1 MVDGLLQIPHG
12 VQRQH
17 KGMCCPILRVQG
29 PCWVPITT
37 QPITPCSSWQQ
48 QTLGTTKPR
57 YLEQLENYL
66 RKELLLLDLSTDS
79 AQELKLQ
86 VRAADYSR
94 NGMGKRWEEALL
106 IRTEPFRPSG
116 ETSLSQFFWV
126 PLSGKRNMFFDKAS
140 D

>member
-1 MVDGLLQIPHG
+1 MVDGLLQTPHG

-17 KGMCCPILRVQG
+17 KGMCCPRLRVQG
-29 PCWVPITT
+29 PRWVSITT
-37 QPITPCSSWQQ
+37 QPTIPCSSWQQ

-86 VRAADYSR
+86 VRAT
-94 NGMGKRWEEALL
+94 ELL
-106 IRTEPFRPSG
+106 
-116 ETSLSQFFWV
+116 
-126 PLSGKRNMFFDKAS
+126 
-140 D
+140 